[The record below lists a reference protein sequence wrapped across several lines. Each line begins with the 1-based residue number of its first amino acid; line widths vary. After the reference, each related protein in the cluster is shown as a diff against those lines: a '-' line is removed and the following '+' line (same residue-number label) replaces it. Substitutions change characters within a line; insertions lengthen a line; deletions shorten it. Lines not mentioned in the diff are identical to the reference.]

1 MPGIAIAHGFEYQ
14 GKARN
19 QLGGLRDWLLVGQE
33 LGNLAPMGALQMGL
47 LADGGKTEVR
57 RRVLMQENAEV
68 RQRPSEEEEEPR
80 SQGARAL
87 MGEREGVWEARE
99 SE

>member
-14 GKARN
+14 GKAGK
-19 QLGGLRDWLLVGQE
+19 QPGGLRDWLLAGQE

-68 RQRPSEEEEEPR
+68 CRCPSEEEKEPL
-80 SQGARAL
+80 S
-87 MGEREGVWEARE
+87 
-99 SE
+99 